1 MKKLTVV
8 FISLFLSHLATSAD
22 MREEAILDRVS
33 SIASVCLKTEDCG
46 IETSGPGYKVALNSN
61 SAAEPVTSNKV
72 KLSEGSVHE
81 VKMLNAGADGT
92 MVFEPPVLKVSVGD
106 TINFVLVDPMHNSA
120 SFPNMIPSNAES
132 WNGAINESISVTL
145 DVEGVYVYNCTPHA
159 MMAMVG
165 VIQVGEAVNLD
176 EVKSAA
182 SQIKSTFVMNQDR
195 LDDYLSRL

>member
-8 FISLFLSHLATSAD
+8 FISIFLSHLATSAD

-132 WNGAINESISVTL
+132 WNGTINENISVTL
-145 DVEGVYVYNCTPHA
+145 NAEGVYVYNCTPHA

-176 EVKSAA
+176 EIKSAA
-182 SQIKSTFVMNQDR
+182 SQIKSTFVMNQER